1 MAELN
6 WGMVA
11 KIDLHEARGPFM
23 VIILISAI
31 VGILAI
37 GFGSAFFIKVTNPL
51 LRNLY
56 QTVQALQSSL
66 DKVKLLNGLL
76 PICMSCKKIRDDK
89 GYWNQLEAYIRDHS
103 EAEFSHSFCPD
114 CVKKLYPD
122 LVQSEEE

>member
-1 MAELN
+1 
-6 WGMVA
+6 MVA